1 MDLQKSLYDWI
12 CFISSV
18 NSGPACPF
26 AMKAWI
32 NKEVKLV
39 EDRTNVHDLIP
50 LDENISICIVPH
62 LGISYDELS
71 NLCDNYNLE
80 YNEYLFLNSHP
91 EETLTLRGKKTVW
104 EYPAILIQRKLELEE
119 ARKTLSKIGFYK
131 NWDLD
136 FLDSLGISDAVE

>member
-39 EDRTNVHDLIP
+39 EDRTNVHNLIP

-91 EETLTLRGKKTVW
+91 DETLTLRGKK
-104 EYPAILIQRKLELEE
+104 
-119 ARKTLSKIGFYK
+119 
-131 NWDLD
+131 N
-136 FLDSLGISDAVE
+136 SLGIPGYTNTKKVGIRGGKKNFE